1 MKPMP
6 SRFSD
11 SLRTLRGARFIALMV
26 IAVAIVVYIAPYIV
40 GSTQCVTSAE
50 QSVRDCLGQ
59 IYNEARSDTN
69 LAAGVIALAVIL
81 AAWRP
86 VPESAD

>member
-1 MKPMP
+1 
-6 SRFSD
+6 
-11 SLRTLRGARFIALMV
+11 MV

-40 GSTQCVTSAE
+40 GSTQCVSSAE

-59 IYNEARSDTN
+59 IYNEARSDTKS